1 MRQVRIAVGVAA
13 AAVLAAGAIAWL
25 ARPAPVEL
33 DAALEKH
40 RADADDRHARREQK
54 VAEIQTAGTLDLLR
68 VAGKAYRR
76 HAELAKAPPTADDL
90 RDAFAG
96 LRSQRDGR
104 PFVILWGVDLAALPG
119 GGSGMLLAWEETADA
134 TGRRCVLM
142 ADGVTARVVSAE
154 EFDRLPRAGPVTP
167 SGP

>member
-1 MRQVRIAVGVAA
+1 MWVRAAGPPVDRPGRRGIIGPRRRSDMRQVRIAVGVAA

-96 LRSQRDGR
+96 LRSRRDGR
-104 PFVILWGVDLAALPG
+104 PFVFLWAESVLTVREVRAPSRSG
-119 GGSGMLLAWEETADA
+119 GGA
-134 TGRRCVLM
+134 
-142 ADGVTARVVSAE
+142 
-154 EFDRLPRAGPVTP
+154 PRP
-167 SGP
+167 

>member
-1 MRQVRIAVGVAA
+1 MTAMFLHHLNEDGVVE
-13 AAVLAAGAIAWL
+13 VLRTMGRL
-25 ARPAPVEL
+25 ARRGVI
-33 DAALEKH
+33 
-40 RADADDRHARREQK
+40 
-54 VAEIQTAGTLDLLR
+54 VADLLR
-68 VAGKAYRR
+68 VAGKAFRR
-76 HAELAKAPPTADDL
+76 HAELAKALPTADDL